1 MDFDEV
7 IVWALLRRFNVFLLT
22 LCQVMGACS
31 DRPGGKVLE
40 KDSPKN
46 LLHNHKS
53 VCVWCFAYS
62 TWCPPD
68 QAHTFVPILCHC
80 SALTSLPTDFT
91 VWSKSLKRLQ
101 AAIKKAS
108 SSVVLVDRAYSSI
121 ECSELIALYACFFV
135 VIIVFNRNENG
146 RVAECAALSRF
157 FVLHW

>member
-1 MDFDEV
+1 MGANAVIQFFSFDF
-7 IVWALLRRFNVFLLT
+7 

-53 VCVWCFAYS
+53 VCVRCF
-62 TWCPPD
+62 T
-68 QAHTFVPILCHC
+68 HFTFLPTSPHY
-80 SALTSLPTDFT
+80 SALTWLPTDFT

-108 SSVVLVDRAYSSI
+108 SSIVLFDRAYSSI

-146 RVAECAALSRF
+146 RVAE
-157 FVLHW
+157 